1 VSGAGVSGVRQAHPQ
16 IEETINN
23 QKKKETN
30 MAAIKRFEDIIA
42 WQEARKLTKNVYA
55 MTSRGAFARDF
66 GMRDQIQRASVSSM
80 SNIAEGFDCESKIE
94 FGRFLGIA
102 RRSSVEVQS
111 LLYVALDVGYIATQ
125 EFEQHYEQARKT
137 KALIGG
143 FKKSLIIR
151 P

>member
-1 VSGAGVSGVRQAHPQ
+1 
-16 IEETINN
+16 
-23 QKKKETN
+23 

-42 WQEARKLTKNVYA
+42 WQKARKLTKNVYA
-55 MTSRGAFARDF
+55 MTRRGAFARDF
-66 GMRDQIQRASVSSM
+66 GLRDQIQRASVSS
-80 SNIAEGFDCESKIE
+80 IAERFDCESKIE

-102 RRSSVEVQS
+102 RRSSAEVQS
-111 LLYVALDVGYIATQ
+111 LLHVALDVGYIGTQ
-125 EFEQHYEQARKT
+125 DFEQHDEQARKT